1 MTATP
6 PTEQQLDEYAV
17 LAITAD
23 HEGSKIAPAVVT
35 TLVDEVRRVQ
45 QQRRVLLA
53 SMARKDARSGDGD
66 RALAEFLGSEPAE
79 PSRRLED
86 GSTHTVQALTDAG
99 EECVQQQCPAARQEG
114 QLRQEAY
121 SLRAAV
127 EGVLDEIRDMADDER
142 LSAEAAGVLRERLR
156 SALGLDRRL
165 T

>member
-1 MTATP
+1 MNNP
-6 PTEQQLDEYAV
+6 MTEQQLDEYAV

-23 HEGSKIAPAVVT
+23 HEGNRIAPAIVT
-35 TLVDEVRRVQ
+35 ELVDEVRRGQ

-53 SMARKDARSGDGD
+53 SMARKDARSGDGN

-99 EECVQQQCPAARQEG
+99 EACVQQECPAARQEAR
-114 QLRQEAY
+114 LRQEEY

-127 EGVLDEIRDMADDER
+127 EGVLDSVGHMADDER
-142 LSAEAAGVLRERLR
+142 IAGDVAGELRGLLR
-156 SALGLDRRL
+156 SALGLDRQL